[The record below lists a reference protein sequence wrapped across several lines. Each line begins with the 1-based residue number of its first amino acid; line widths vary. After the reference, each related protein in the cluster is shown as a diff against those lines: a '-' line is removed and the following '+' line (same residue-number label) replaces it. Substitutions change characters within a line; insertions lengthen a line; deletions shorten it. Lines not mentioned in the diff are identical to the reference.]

1 MEKMMKVKTET
12 SLKEVIFDKMNEL
25 ENAFQRNDHLDP
37 KKVDTIRDQLAWMS
51 KMWVALSESDRE
63 WVQAAQE
70 ALEEQWEWK

>member
-1 MEKMMKVKTET
+1 MEKTMEKKT

-37 KKVDTIRDQLAWMS
+37 KKIPTIRDQLAWMS
-51 KMWVALSESDRE
+51 KMWPALKENDRE
-63 WVQAAQE
+63 WVQAAQD

>member
-51 KMWVALSESDRE
+51 KMWVALSESDR
-63 WVQAAQE
+63 
-70 ALEEQWEWK
+70 